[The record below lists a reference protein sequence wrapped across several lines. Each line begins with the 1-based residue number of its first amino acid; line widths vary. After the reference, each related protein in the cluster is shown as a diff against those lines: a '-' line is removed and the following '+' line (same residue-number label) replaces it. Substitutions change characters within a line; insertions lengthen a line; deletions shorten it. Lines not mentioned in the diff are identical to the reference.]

1 MKVINLFGGPG
12 SGKSTTAAGTFFK
25 MKASGNFGKVEL
37 VTEFA
42 KDMVYAG
49 RLKELKSNQLYITA
63 KQYHRIER
71 LRGQVDYVITDSPI
85 IQGVVYTPKNY
96 FPSFKSLQ
104 MELHNSFDNI
114 NILLNRTKEY
124 KDYGRTQT
132 EEEAR
137 ALDMEIRNFFR
148 DNDMTYSVIN
158 GDSTAP
164 SSVLDILNM
173 L

>member
-25 MKASGNFGKVEL
+25 MKSTEKFGKVEL

-49 RLKELKSNQLYITA
+49 RLRELKGNQLYITV
-63 KQYHRIER
+63 KQYHRMER
-71 LRGQVDYVITDSPI
+71 LRGQVDYIITDSPI
-85 IQGVVYTPKNY
+85 VQSIIYTPTNY
-96 FPSFKSLQ
+96 FKSFEPLLL
-104 MELHNSFDNI
+104 ELHNSFDNI
-114 NILLNRTKEY
+114 NIILNRTKEY
-124 KDYGRTQT
+124 KEYGRTQT

-137 ALDMEIRNFFR
+137 KLDFSIRRFF
-148 DNDMTYSVIN
+148 NANKIIHSVVDGN
-158 GDSTAP
+158 KDAP
-164 SSVLDILNM
+164 EVILNM